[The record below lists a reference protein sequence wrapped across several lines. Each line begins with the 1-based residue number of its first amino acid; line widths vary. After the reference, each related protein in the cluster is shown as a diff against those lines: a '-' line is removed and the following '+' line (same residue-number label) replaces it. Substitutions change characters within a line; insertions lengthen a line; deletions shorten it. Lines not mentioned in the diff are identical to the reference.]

1 LSVPDPAVRALF
13 EPLPGRTYLDAATYG
28 LPPRPAV
35 EAMERALRAWQ
46 TGSARWVDDWDRPV
60 EAVRGDF
67 ASIIGATAADIA
79 LLPSASVAVGLVAEA
94 LNANDVVVVPED
106 DHVSDLFPL
115 LVAERRGVEVRQ
127 VPFAEVVPS
136 IDDRTTLVAL
146 SLVQMQTGR
155 VADLAGICRSAR
167 AVGAR
172 LFIDATHAIPFVPV
186 APHIADIDFLA
197 CHAYKHMLGA
207 RGTAFLYVRSDRVT
221 DLLPSYAN
229 WHGAPDKWTRFFGG
243 PLTLAEDASRFDVSL
258 AWLPWAATVESVRL
272 IAAWCR
278 DGTLAEPLELAARLA
293 LALGQEPTGSSLVC
307 VPIADPEPVREAL
320 EAAGIRA
327 AVRGDAIRF
336 SLHVWNDT
344 DDVDRAV
351 DAIRPLMAG

>member
-1 LSVPDPAVRALF
+1 VPDPAVRALF

-46 TGSARWVDDWDRPV
+46 SGSARWVDDWDRPV

-67 ASIIGATAADIA
+67 ASIIGAGADDIA
-79 LLPSASVAVGLVAEA
+79 LVPSASVAMGVVAEA
-94 LNANDVVVVPED
+94 LQPGDVVVVPED
-106 DHVSDLFPL
+106 EHVSDLFPL

-127 VPFAEVVPS
+127 VPFAGVVDA
-136 IDDRTTLVAL
+136 IDDRTSFVAG

-155 VADLAGICRSAR
+155 VGDLAGICRRAR
-167 AVGAR
+167 AVRAR
-172 LFIDATHAIPFVPV
+172 VFIDATHALPFVPV
-186 APHIADIDFLA
+186 APHIADIDYLV

-207 RGTAFLYVRSDRVT
+207 RGTAFLYVRPDRVAE
-221 DLLPSYAN
+221 LLPSYAN
-229 WHGAPDKWTRFFGG
+229 WHGAPDPWTRFFGG
-243 PLTLAEDASRFDVSL
+243 PLTLADRASRFDVSL

-272 IAAWCR
+272 IATWCR
-278 DGTLAEPLELAARLA
+278 DGTLAEPLELAVRLA
-293 LALGQEPTGSSLVC
+293 TSLGLEPTGSSLVC
-307 VPIADPEPVREAL
+307 VPIADPEPVRAAL

-336 SLHVWNDT
+336 SLHVWNDAA
-344 DDVDRAV
+344 DVDRAV
-351 DAIRPLMAG
+351 EAIRPLLVG

>member
-1 LSVPDPAVRALF
+1 MPDPAIRALF
-13 EPLPGRTYLDAATYG
+13 DPLPGRTYLDAATYG

-60 EAVRGDF
+60 EAVRAEF
-67 ASIIGATAADIA
+67 ASIIGASAADIA
-79 LLPSASVAVGLVAEA
+79 LLPSASVAVGLVADA
-94 LNANDVVVVPED
+94 LTPGDVVVVPED

-127 VPFAEVVPS
+127 VPFTELVAS
-136 IDDRTTLVAL
+136 IDERTTLVAS

-155 VADLAGICRSAR
+155 IGDLDGICRRAR
-167 AVGAR
+167 AVGAKV
-172 LFIDATHAIPFVPV
+172 FIDATHALPFVPV
-186 APHIADIDFLA
+186 APQIADIDFLV

-207 RGTAFLYVRSDRVT
+207 RGTGFLYVRSDRV
-221 DLLPSYAN
+221 DELLPSYAN

-243 PLTLAEDASRFDVSL
+243 PLTLADDASRFDVSL
-258 AWLPWAATVESVRL
+258 AWLPWTATLESTRL
-272 IAAWCR
+272 VAAWCR

-293 LALGQEPTGSSLVC
+293 ESLGQEPTGSSLVC
-307 VPIADPEPVREAL
+307 VPIADPEPVRAAL
-320 EAAGIRA
+320 ETAGIRA

-336 SLHVWNDT
+336 SLHVWNDIA
-344 DDVDRAV
+344 DVDRAV
-351 DAIRPLMAG
+351 EAIRPLM